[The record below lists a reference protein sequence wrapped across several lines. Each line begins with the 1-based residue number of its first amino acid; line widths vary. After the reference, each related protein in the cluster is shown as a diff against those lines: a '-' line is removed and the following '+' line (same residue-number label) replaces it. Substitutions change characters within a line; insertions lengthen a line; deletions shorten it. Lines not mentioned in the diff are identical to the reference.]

1 MNTLQLHHFNTGSFM
16 HSLDQVRKEPESEVQ
31 AGQVLVKASTNVA
44 LDQGKPGCIIPP
56 IILSFFF

>member
-1 MNTLQLHHFNTGSFM
+1 M